1 MKGWAKGKFQLVS
14 RRWGIEDR
22 QKKKKNTTENLL
34 QEGFREV
41 GTNLAARTLGGGGAS
56 SHRVRGQ
63 RDKQNYNQGHKQT
76 ASISN

>member
-14 RRWGIEDR
+14 KRWGIEDR

-41 GTNLAARTLGGGGAS
+41 GTNLAARTLGGGS
-56 SHRVRGQ
+56 IQPQGQ
-63 RDKQNYNQGHKQT
+63 RAERQAKL
-76 ASISN
+76 